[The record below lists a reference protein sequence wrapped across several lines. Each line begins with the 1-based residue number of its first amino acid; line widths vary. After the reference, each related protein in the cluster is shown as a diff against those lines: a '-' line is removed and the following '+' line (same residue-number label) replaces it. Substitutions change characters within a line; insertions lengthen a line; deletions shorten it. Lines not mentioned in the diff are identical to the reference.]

1 MEQRRHTLL
10 IVDDEPDVLD
20 SLRHL
25 FHRQFRVLTAT
36 DPAEGLALL
45 GREPVQVI
53 LSDQRMPGMTGDEFL
68 SRARHVSPEAV
79 RLIFTGYADIQAVID
94 AINRG
99 GIFRYILKP
108 WDAAEMEATI
118 RQAADQYDLL
128 AERRRLVSELQ
139 QANGRL
145 TEANRELAEADQLK
159 TAFLEVASH
168 ELNTP
173 ITIVQGLSELLQM
186 TNPERPEP
194 ERTILR
200 QISDGTKQLGR
211 LVANMLKLVNIGE
224 FRNRLRPSSVD
235 LASLLRD
242 TAARVAPFVQA
253 RRLDFDQQIA
263 EDLGTFDLDAD
274 KLRDVL
280 LNLLTNAIKFTPDG
294 GRIRLAAHLE
304 DNDQVEIRV
313 ADSGIG
319 LDERALNRLFSPFF
333 TEFDPRHHSSG
344 DFGFGKRGLGLGLYL
359 VRTFIEM
366 HGGEVSAQSAPGE
379 GTEVT
384 IHLPRHPR
392 PMPTSRVQFETANPT
407 TSSEGESANDGH
419 SNHGSNPTRTDDR

>member
-36 DPAEGLALL
+36 DPAEGLAML

-68 SRARHVSPEAV
+68 SRARHVAPEAV

-108 WDAAEMEATI
+108 WDAAELEATI

-139 QANGRL
+139 QANARL

-186 TNPERPEP
+186 TNPERRRA
-194 ERTILR
+194 RTDSILR
-200 QISDGTKQLGR
+200 QITEGTQQLGR

-224 FRNRLRPSSVD
+224 FRNRLRPSSID

-253 RRLDFDQQIA
+253 RQLDFDST
-263 EDLGTFDLDAD
+263 DRRG
-274 KLRDVL
+274 
-280 LNLLTNAIKFTPDG
+280 
-294 GRIRLAAHLE
+294 
-304 DNDQVEIRV
+304 
-313 ADSGIG
+313 
-319 LDERALNRLFSPFF
+319 
-333 TEFDPRHHSSG
+333 PRHLRCS
-344 DFGFGKRGLGLGLYL
+344 
-359 VRTFIEM
+359 T
-366 HGGEVSAQSAPGE
+366 
-379 GTEVT
+379 
-384 IHLPRHPR
+384 
-392 PMPTSRVQFETANPT
+392 PTRSV
-407 TSSEGESANDGH
+407 TSS
-419 SNHGSNPTRTDDR
+419 